1 MIKRFI
7 VDSTCNNMRFD
18 RWFRNKLG
26 KIPQGLIEKTLRTG
40 KIKINKKK
48 VKSSFKVKTD
58 DKVDIFNFNFKEII
72 VQKNIKFTP
81 TNEIIKANEELIIDN
96 NKDFIVLNKSAGIS
110 VQGGTKSKKN
120 LVDIFTKS
128 EIFQGTKPYSVHRLD
143 KDTSGV
149 FIMAKNRET
158 AQLLTSLF
166 RLRKVYKT
174 YLAICNGEV
183 EKNSGEWNDE
193 LIRYDNGK
201 KIIEKAKT
209 IFKVIDKNS
218 NSSLVEM
225 KPITGRKHQLRKQLF
240 NIGHSIYGDQKYK
253 SPSSI
258 KGINK
263 NLMLHSYQ
271 IRFMIKDKKYTYKA
285 LLPDYFK
292 KLLKTKRLNFVNL
305 K

>member
-1 MIKRFI
+1 MLKSLI
-7 VDSTCNNMRFD
+7 VDSTCNKMRLD
-18 RWFRNKLG
+18 RLLRSKLG
-26 KIPQGLIEKTLRTG
+26 KIPQSLIEKSLRSG
-40 KIKINKKK
+40 KIKLNKKK
-48 VKSSFKVKTD
+48 VKSSFKVKIN
-58 DKVDIFNFNFKEII
+58 DKIDLYNFEFKERII
-72 VQKNIKFTP
+72 QKKIKFEP
-81 TNEIIKANEELIIDN
+81 TSKVIKENENLIIDDN
-96 NKDFIVLNKSAGIS
+96 DNFIVINKSAGIS

-120 LVDIFTKS
+120 LIDIFSKS
-128 EIFQGTKPYSVHRLD
+128 SIFQGTKPFSVHRLD

-149 FIMAKNRET
+149 FIVAKNRET

-174 YLAICNGEV
+174 YLAICHGEI
-183 EKNSGEWNDE
+183 EKNSGEWNDQ
-193 LIRYDNGK
+193 LLRYDNGK

-209 IFKVIDKNS
+209 IYKVLDKNS

-253 SPSSI
+253 SLYSI
-258 KGINK
+258 VGINK

-271 IRFMIKDKKYTYKA
+271 IRFMIKDKKYTYRA

-292 KLLKTKRLNFVNL
+292 KLLTTKRLRFLNS
-305 K
+305 

>member
-1 MIKRFI
+1 MIKNYT
-7 VDSTCNNMRFD
+7 VDSTCNDMRLD
-18 RWFRNKLG
+18 RWLRLKLG
-26 KIPQGLIEKTLRTG
+26 KIPQSLIEKTLRSG

-48 VKSSFKVKTD
+48 VKSSFKIKTN
-58 DKVDIFNFNFKEII
+58 DKIVVHNFNFTDNFKQNKKIFI
-72 VQKNIKFTP
+72 P
-81 TNEIIKANEELIIDN
+81 SNEIIKSNEDLVIDN
-96 NKDFIVLNKSAGIS
+96 NDNFVVLNKSSGIS

-120 LVDIFTKS
+120 LIDIFAKS
-128 EIFQGTKPYSVHRLD
+128 KIFQESKPFSVHRLD

-149 FIMAKNRET
+149 FIIAKNRQT

-166 RLRKVYKT
+166 RLRKVHKT
-174 YLAICNGEV
+174 YLAICNGELD
-183 EKNSGEWNDE
+183 KNSGEWNDE

-218 NSSLVEM
+218 NSTLVEM
-225 KPITGRKHQLRKQLF
+225 KPITGRKHQLRKQLY
-240 NIGHSIYGDQKYK
+240 NIGHSIYGDKKYR
-253 SPSSI
+253 SPTST

-271 IRFMIKDKKYTYKA
+271 IRFMINDKKYTYKA

-292 KLLKTKRLNFVNL
+292 QLLKTKRLNF
-305 K
+305 